1 MDNDCIDARAV
12 LRARV
17 CAFELRAHACVFELR
32 ACACVFEM
40 HMDNECIDAH
50 VTPCTVRSEGGMMA
64 QTFITIST

>member
-32 ACACVFEM
+32 ARACVFEL
-40 HMDNECIDAH
+40 HMDNECTDVH